1 MSRKIWNRY
10 VIEVYRDDATLDY
23 FEARPG
29 VDISRAVMEV
39 ISLLR
44 RQWKKENYTLIFNN
58 KKMKVNYASS
68 RKQVIKEYFKEE
80 NINLYIFI

>member
-1 MSRKIWNRY
+1 MSRNIWNRY

-23 FEARPG
+23 FEARLG

-44 RQWKKENYTLIFNN
+44 RQGRKENYTLIFNN
-58 KKMKVNYASS
+58 KKLKINYASS
-68 RKQVIKEYFKEE
+68 RKQVIKEYFKEDDSSCLE
-80 NINLYIFI
+80 